1 MCRRANYMEFCPW
14 HQLQYDKVIN
24 ETNEN
29 IVHDNV
35 HMGEV
40 YAHWPK
46 SQQAS

>member
-14 HQLQYDKVIN
+14 HQLQYDKVIY

-35 HMGEV
+35 QMGEV